1 MLNQTYVREAG
12 ARMGAVARAFLA
24 RGRLARLTASAL
36 VSLAAVVWLGAFV
49 VVLRIVAE
57 VVLSAATVWCVWLVA
72 TVWRGGSPDQGPTF
86 GSLAR
91 SRLARVIR
99 DPDDERQADVDDEPK
114 QQAAGLIDIRR
125 SVDALGA
132 ELAACREHVH
142 RDLERWN
149 SELGSQI
156 AALREVVDG
165 GAISERKS
173 APVESITPPQPA
185 WTRDAPELGPDDP
198 DGWGY
203 RAALAE
209 IESDLRQE
217 ELDQREQMLADREER
232 LDRRERELSHFV
244 SQAQAQLR

>member
-1 MLNQTYVREAG
+1 MLNQTDVREAG
-12 ARMGAVARAFLA
+12 VRMGAAARAFLA
-24 RGRLARLTASAL
+24 RGRLARLSASAL
-36 VSLAAVVWLGAFV
+36 VTLAAVVWLGAFV
-49 VVLRIVAE
+49 VVLRVVAV
-57 VVLSAATVWCVWLVA
+57 VVLSAATVWCVWLVVS
-72 TVWRGGSPDQGPTF
+72 VWRGGSPDQRSTL

-99 DPDDERQADVDDEPK
+99 GADDEPRTDVDGEPRP
-114 QQAAGLIDIRR
+114 QAADLIDIRR

-132 ELAACREHVH
+132 EFAACREHVH
-142 RDLERWN
+142 RDLERWQR
-149 SELGSQI
+149 ELGSQI
-156 AALREVVDG
+156 AALRDVVDG
-165 GAISERKS
+165 VPIAERTT
-173 APVESITPPQPA
+173 APEESITPPQPA
-185 WTRDAPELGPDDP
+185 WKRDVPELGPEDP

-232 LDRRERELSHFV
+232 LDRRERELSLFV

>member
-1 MLNQTYVREAG
+1 
-12 ARMGAVARAFLA
+12 MGAAARAFLA

-49 VVLRIVAE
+49 IVLRIVAE

-72 TVWRGGSPDQGPTF
+72 AVWRGGSPDQRPTF

-99 DPDDERQADVDDEPK
+99 HPDDERQAEVDDEPK
-114 QQAAGLIDIRR
+114 QQASDLIDIRR

-132 ELAACREHVH
+132 EFAACREHVH

-149 SELGSQI
+149 RELGSQI

-165 GAISERKS
+165 VAISERTS
-173 APVESITPPQPA
+173 APVESITPQPA
-185 WTRDAPELGPDDP
+185 WTRDAPELGLDDP

-203 RAALAE
+203 RAAIAE

-217 ELDQREQMLADREER
+217 ELDRREQMLADREER
-232 LDRRERELSHFV
+232 LDRRERELSLFV